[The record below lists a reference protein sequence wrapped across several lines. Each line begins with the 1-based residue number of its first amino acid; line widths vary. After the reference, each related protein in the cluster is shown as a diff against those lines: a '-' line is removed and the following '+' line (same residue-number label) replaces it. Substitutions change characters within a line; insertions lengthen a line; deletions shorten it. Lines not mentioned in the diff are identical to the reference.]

1 MSMEIQGVAQATT
14 QFNVRVNSEQ
24 KSASKGQDNSAASSS
39 SGTTQA
45 AKTSGAPASSGTGE
59 ASTGSGGTCGN
70 CGATLSAGA
79 SVCGKCG
86 TLVESETDKLL
97 KMLAESG
104 LKANSTDNGISSLSV
119 QAMLAGQEEET
130 K

>member
-1 MSMEIQGVAQATT
+1 MSMEIQGVAQAAT

-24 KSASKGQDNSAASSS
+24 KSASKEQENSAASSS

-59 ASTGSGGTCGN
+59 ASTGSSGTCSN

-86 TLVESETDKLL
+86 TEVESETDKLL
-97 KMLAESG
+97 KMLSESG

-119 QAMLAGQEEET
+119 QAMLASQEEET

>member
-1 MSMEIQGVAQATT
+1 MSMEIRGVAQAAT

-24 KSASKGQDNSAASSS
+24 KSASKEQENSAPSSS
-39 SGTTQA
+39 SGTTQPTKA
-45 AKTSGAPASSGTGE
+45 PGAPAASGTGE
-59 ASTGSGGTCGN
+59 ASADGGRTCSK

-86 TLVESETDKLL
+86 EEVESEMDMLL
-97 KMLAESG
+97 GMLAANG
-104 LKANSTDNGISSLSV
+104 MKANSTDNGVSSLSV
-119 QAMLAGQEEET
+119 QAMLAGQEEEA